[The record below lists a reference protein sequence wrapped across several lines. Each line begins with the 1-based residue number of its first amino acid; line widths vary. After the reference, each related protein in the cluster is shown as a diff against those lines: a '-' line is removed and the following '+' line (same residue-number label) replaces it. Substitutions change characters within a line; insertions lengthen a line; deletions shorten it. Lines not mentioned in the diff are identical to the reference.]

1 MHIKRQHVEQA
12 SKVSNLVGA
21 ALYLG
26 VQVYDLVR
34 GNGRSKPVQ
43 TPDES

>member
-1 MHIKRQHVEQA
+1 MQIKKHHVEQA

-26 VQVYDLVR
+26 VQVYDLVKDHR
-34 GNGRSKPVQ
+34 RSTTVQ
-43 TPDES
+43 SPEQS